1 MEIEASAYFVGH
13 ACEGVIGLEE
23 ESIGVIAFDGMADEA
38 NACMEGEEGIDGETD
53 IAHELIDG
61 FFHIGAFNAR
71 DLRII
76 VVSG

>member
-23 ESIGVIAFDGMADEA
+23 ESIGVIAFDGVGDIADA
-38 NACMEGEEGIDGETD
+38 SVKGEEGIERETD
-53 IAHELIDG
+53 IAHDLIDS

-71 DLRII
+71 DLRIFVI
-76 VVSG
+76 AG